1 MTLEVVLWRQR
12 RIPAPH
18 RSAREAAATRELA
31 LWSQAQKPVFKACWR
46 DTTCQK
52 LQGSIHKGHDGREW
66 CLDPLPTAVVPL
78 AATQAAPWGTR

>member
-1 MTLEVVLWRQR
+1 MTLEVFLWRQR

-18 RSAREAAATRELA
+18 LSAREVA
-31 LWSQAQKPVFKACWR
+31 LWIQVQKPVFKACWR

-66 CLDPLPTAVVPL
+66 CLDLLPTAVVPL